1 MNLDHLKD
9 ELKQAKTL
17 NELWDVLD
25 KHYDLDAPLGAI
37 SKGMIIN
44 NLTKNFG
51 LILTITRTPER
62 AAV

>member
-1 MNLDHLKD
+1 MNLDHLKNQ
-9 ELKQAKTL
+9 LKEADTL

-25 KHYDLDAPLGAI
+25 AHYNLDMELGTI

-44 NLTKNFG
+44 NLIKNFG

-62 AAV
+62 